1 MVAIIIMI
9 IMFFCFTE
17 EEIEAQKDLG
27 VIEQSVKRNNL
38 DLFGFKVCAVSF
50 LFKYIAWKIYMKCVI
65 RQGSN
70 TRFAT

>member
-1 MVAIIIMI
+1 MVTIIIMI

-27 VIEQSVKRNNL
+27 IIDQLVKRNNL

-50 LFKYIAWKIYMKCVI
+50 YLNTFHGKC
-65 RQGSN
+65 
-70 TRFAT
+70 T